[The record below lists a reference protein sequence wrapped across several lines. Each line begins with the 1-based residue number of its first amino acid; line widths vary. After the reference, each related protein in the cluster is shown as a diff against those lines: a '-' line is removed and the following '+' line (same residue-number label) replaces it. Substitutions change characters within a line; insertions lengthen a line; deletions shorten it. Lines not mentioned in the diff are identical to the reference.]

1 MFVKISHRRFSSA
14 PIVIVRSSL
23 IIIARRLRIHSLSS
37 LPSPPNYH
45 NNNKS
50 QSTKTKMSG
59 NNYIVVF
66 NDEVTQEQID
76 KYVQDVKEG
85 GGQVN
90 QRFDAI
96 LNGFSATI
104 PDKTLDSFKSLQGDV
119 IKYIEPDQTVTI
131 QK

>member
-1 MFVKISHRRFSSA
+1 
-14 PIVIVRSSL
+14 
-23 IIIARRLRIHSLSS
+23 
-37 LPSPPNYH
+37 
-45 NNNKS
+45 
-50 QSTKTKMSG
+50 MSG

-104 PDKTLDSFKSLQGDV
+104 PDKTLESFKSLQGDV